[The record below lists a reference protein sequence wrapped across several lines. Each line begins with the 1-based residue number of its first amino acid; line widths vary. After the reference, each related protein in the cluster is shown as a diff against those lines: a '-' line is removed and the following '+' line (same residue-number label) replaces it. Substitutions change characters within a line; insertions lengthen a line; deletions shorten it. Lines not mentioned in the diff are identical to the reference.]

1 MIDFFIYFANEYNIS
16 TDISPLFLYIKM
28 PVTNIYIY
36 IKKSY
41 VQTCRKIKIIDSLR
55 FENHGI
61 IGPTHYLSKIREIW
75 TRIKKKIANIWNHKF
90 IYFSWTR
97 CSNKSTTYT
106 TVNIR
111 SFISTHTRELKGKKI
126 I

>member
-36 IKKSY
+36 IYIKSY

-61 IGPTHYLSKIREIW
+61 IGPTHYLSKIREI
-75 TRIKKKIANIWNHKF
+75 
-90 IYFSWTR
+90 
-97 CSNKSTTYT
+97 
-106 TVNIR
+106 
-111 SFISTHTRELKGKKI
+111 
-126 I
+126 

>member
-28 PVTNIYIY
+28 HVTNIYIY
-36 IKKSY
+36 IYIIY